1 MIKFKSKKG
10 SLFLGTF
17 GVVTGIFVYS
27 MLSDKFTWPF
37 SFLLFLPPCLLAWN
51 YFSTYYLIENGKL
64 KANYQEPLEDCL
76 MKDGYVN
83 FDFNSQGLPTSKS
96 KNQNYKQGKN
106 INFWYPRDGKVA
118 RFIVSSDIANLNCY
132 YTDPDV
138 SYVSLGVFPCAE
150 GAMKKSGGLK

>member
-27 MLSDKFTWPF
+27 ILSDKFRWPF

-64 KANYQEPLEDCL
+64 KYRSGIIKGEIDISTIQEIYP
-76 MKDGYVN
+76 N
-83 FDFNSQGLPTSKS
+83 KS
-96 KNQNYKQGKN
+96 LW
-106 INFWYPRDGKVA
+106 F
-118 RFIVSSDIANLNCY
+118 
-132 YTDPDV
+132 
-138 SYVSLGVFPCAE
+138 
-150 GAMKKSGGLK
+150 GLKPALAQKGIIIKYNKFDEIYISPENNERFTEELIKINPSILVKYPDAV

>member
-27 MLSDKFTWPF
+27 ILSDKFTWPF

-64 KANYQEPLEDCL
+64 KYRSGIIKGEIDISTIQEIHSNRSLWFGLKPALAQKGIIIKYNKFDEIYISPENNEKLTDEL
-76 MKDGYVN
+76 MK
-83 FDFNSQGLPTSKS
+83 
-96 KNQNYKQGKN
+96 
-106 INFWYPRDGKVA
+106 INPRILAKHHFKG
-118 RFIVSSDIANLNCY
+118 
-132 YTDPDV
+132 
-138 SYVSLGVFPCAE
+138 
-150 GAMKKSGGLK
+150 

>member
-64 KANYQEPLEDCL
+64 KYRSGIIKGEIDISTIQEIHSNRSLWFGLKPALAQKGIIIKYNKFDEIYISPENNEKLTDEL
-76 MKDGYVN
+76 MK
-83 FDFNSQGLPTSKS
+83 
-96 KNQNYKQGKN
+96 
-106 INFWYPRDGKVA
+106 INPRILAKHHFKG
-118 RFIVSSDIANLNCY
+118 
-132 YTDPDV
+132 
-138 SYVSLGVFPCAE
+138 
-150 GAMKKSGGLK
+150 